1 MKKII
6 INTIKTIA
14 KLGGRELRYTEM
26 NGEQKFDIRAWN
38 GDQPDDGVR
47 FSQDEMNQLYA
58 GIKENKFPFE
68 VGNKTCVIDD
78 SGDYALSLLFNGRT
92 YVRPFATATEM
103 KKLVSILD
111 VAKDNL
117 LEYKEQID
125 DVKTNKSISKSETKS
140 ADKTPKKYM
149 SAYEKFK
156 DQFEEYRN
164 TQPDN
169 RKKGYELTHNLI
181 LEHIKDICKTS
192 DEYNKNGLQE
202 WKNTGNMMRFC
213 QDKAFE
219 NAEALM
225 NVNTREEA
233 SELMFQW
240 VDEYI
245 GADDKPKV
253 KPSTKQ
259 SDTTTKAKRGRPKK
273 G

>member
-26 NGEQKFDIRAWN
+26 NGENKFDIRAWN

-47 FSQDEMNQLYA
+47 FSQDEINQLYA

-78 SGDYALSLLFNGRT
+78 NGDYALSLLFNSRT

-117 LEYKEQID
+117 LEYID

-140 ADKTPKKYM
+140 ADKTPKKYTN
-149 SAYEKFK
+149 AYEKFK

-213 QDKAFE
+213 QDKSFE

-225 NVNTREEA
+225 NVSTKEEA
-233 SELMFQW
+233 MELMFQW
-240 VDEYI
+240 IDEYV
-245 GADDKPKV
+245 GD
-253 KPSTKQ
+253 T
-259 SDTTTKAKRGRPKK
+259 SDQPNKRGRKKK
-273 G
+273 GA

>member
-1 MKKII
+1 MADVECKII
-6 INTIKTIA
+6 KDYGTIGSCNGVELKLQEISWNGNPA
-14 KLGGRELRYTEM
+14 KLDLRTWRNGYALKGLTITKEELKKLSE
-26 NGEQKFDIRAWN
+26 I
-38 GDQPDDGVR
+38 
-47 FSQDEMNQLYA
+47 
-58 GIKENKFPFE
+58 IKGLGLTRTTK
-68 VGNKTCVIDD
+68 NKTLVDICKEV
-78 SGDYALSLLFNGRT
+78 
-92 YVRPFATATEM
+92 E
-103 KKLVSILD
+103 KKSTVESA
-111 VAKDNL
+111 V
-117 LEYKEQID
+117 
-125 DVKTNKSISKSETKS
+125 KS
-140 ADKTPKKYM
+140 ADVKKESYKN
-149 SAYEKFK
+149 AYEKFK

-225 NVNTREEA
+225 NINTREEA

-245 GADDKPKV
+245 GADDKPKA
-253 KPSTKQ
+253 KSSTKQ
-259 SDTTTKAKRGRPKK
+259 SDTTKAKRGRPKK

>member
-1 MKKII
+1 MAKLI
-6 INTIKTIA
+6 INTVKTIA
-14 KLGGRELRYTEM
+14 NLGERELRYTDI
-26 NGEQKFDIRAWN
+26 NGIKKFDIRKWD
-38 GDQPDDGVR
+38 GDKFEEGVR
-47 FSQDEMNQLYA
+47 FEKSELDQLYN
-58 GIKENKFPFE
+58 GIKSKALTFQI
-68 VGNKTCVIDD
+68 GNKTCVVDGD
-78 SGDYALSLLFNGRT
+78 DYALSILHNGRLH
-92 YVRPFATATEM
+92 VRTFASKAEVN
-103 KKLVSILD
+103 KLANILEA
-111 VAKDNL
+111 AKDNL

-140 ADKTPKKYM
+140 ANKTPKKYT

-169 RKKGYELTHNLI
+169 RKKGYELTHNMI

-192 DEYNKNGLQE
+192 DEYNKNAMQE

-245 GADDKPKV
+245 GLDDKPK
-253 KPSTKQ
+253 PSTKK
-259 SDTTTKAKRGRPKK
+259 SETKAKSGRPKK